1 MTPYLP
7 CTVCINL
14 ETITFISQVETTV
27 MMLLNSIHDLSP
39 TLQIGTNVSVLSLQ
53 LHFQIP
59 CELEAMHIVY
69 WKGYS

>member
-14 ETITFISQVETTV
+14 EAITFICQVENAV
-27 MMLLNSIHDLSP
+27 MPLMKTHNLLP
-39 TLQIGTNVSVLSLQ
+39 TLQIGINVPVLSLQ

-59 CELEAMHIVY
+59 CELEASHIIY
-69 WKGYS
+69 LKG